1 MEASSETNPA
11 VFRSNRGKNL
21 QLVGE
26 RTEAA
31 PPSPEHAARQASL
44 EAKEAQ
50 LQAAL
55 ATVKTAFAILGSRAL
70 VVMTGAGALAAFGWA
85 LYVPATLTVT
95 AACLY
100 SLLVFLPSL
109 WVDRR

>member
-1 MEASSETNPA
+1 MPEITLEP
-11 VFRSNRGKNL
+11 SNRGKNL

-31 PPSPEHAARQASL
+31 PPTPDAARQASL